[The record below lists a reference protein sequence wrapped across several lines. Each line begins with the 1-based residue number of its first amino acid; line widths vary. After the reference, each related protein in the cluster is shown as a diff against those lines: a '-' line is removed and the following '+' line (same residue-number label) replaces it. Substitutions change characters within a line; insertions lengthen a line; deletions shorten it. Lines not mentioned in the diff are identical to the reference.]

1 MNNDI
6 SDMFE
11 VGGYKPDIRTKWQ
24 KFWEEVKWFLII
36 VAVGAWL
43 GWFIHTWSEVIV
55 INSLLK

>member
-11 VGGYKPDIRTKWQ
+11 VGGYKLDTRTKWQ
-24 KFWEEVKWFLII
+24 KFWYEMKWALII
-36 VAVGAWL
+36 VGTGIWL

>member
-11 VGGYKPDIRTKWQ
+11 VGGYKPDTRTKWQ
-24 KFWEEVKWFLII
+24 KFWYEVKWGAII
-36 VAVGAWL
+36 VLAGLWL

-55 INSLLK
+55 VNSLIK